1 MTTVLTPYT
10 NTATRR
16 LCLTAVF
23 AALTC
28 AGTFV
33 SVPLPFGYF
42 NLGDI
47 FVLCAAWLL
56 GPLFGAAAAAVGSS
70 LADILMG
77 FAIYAPATFLIK
89 GAIALIAALLF
100 PCLDALL
107 HKSIPARVISA
118 VCGEA
123 VMVGGYF
130 LFEALFLGYGT
141 GAAASIP
148 GNAMQAVC
156 GVIGGTALMTALYA
170 NRAVRRFFA

>member
-1 MTTVLTPYT
+1 MTTVLTPNA

-28 AGTFV
+28 AGTSV

-47 FVLCAAWLL
+47 FVLCAAWML
-56 GPLFGAAAAAVGSS
+56 GPLCGVGAAAVGSA

-77 FAIYAPATFLIK
+77 FAIYAPGTFLIK
-89 GAIALIAALLF
+89 GGIALTAALLL
-100 PCLDALL
+100 PLL
-107 HKSIPARVISA
+107 TKIIKNTTA
-118 VCGEA
+118 VHLLAAICGEA

-130 LFEALFLGYGT
+130 LYESVMLGYGA
-141 GAAASIP
+141 GAAASLP
-148 GNAMQAVC
+148 GNTLQAVC
-156 GVIGGTALMTALYA
+156 GVIGAVMLYRLLYA
-170 NRAVRRFFA
+170 NRAVRRILG

>member
-1 MTTVLTPYT
+1 MTTILTPYT
-10 NTATRR
+10 NTSTKK

-33 SVPLPFGYF
+33 MVPLPFGYF

-56 GPLFGAAAAAVGSS
+56 GPVLGASAAAVGSC
-70 LADILMG
+70 LADVLMG
-77 FAIYAPATFLIK
+77 FAAYAPATFMIK
-89 GAIALIAALLF
+89 ACIALTATLLF
-100 PCLDALL
+100 SCFQTLL
-107 HKSIPARVISA
+107 KKEFPARVISA
-118 VCGEA
+118 IFGEA

-130 LFEALFLGYGT
+130 LYEAVFLGLGL

-148 GNAMQAVC
+148 GNALQAVC
-156 GVIGGTALMTALYA
+156 GVIGGTALITALRA
-170 NRAVRRFFA
+170 NRTIRHFFA